1 MLAQDVGVDVVGV
14 DGAMPAKKVAKAGT
28 IKDGARTD
36 DPLGRQ
42 RRGPQSNVS
51 EDVDGIGDHEEDGV
65 AGVLDDVGDDAAAD
79 FDVLTNQIKARL
91 GGLLLGTG
99 GDDDD
104 IGISTVGIIANT
116 DVDRWGEK
124 QAMTKIHDLGLDVFG
139 VEVDHDDLASYA
151 ADL

>member
-51 EDVDGIGDHEEDGV
+51 EDVDGVGDHEEDGV

-79 FDVLTNQIKARL
+79 FDVLTNQIKM
-91 GGLLLGTG
+91 
-99 GDDDD
+99 
-104 IGISTVGIIANT
+104 I
-116 DVDRWGEK
+116 
-124 QAMTKIHDLGLDVFG
+124 
-139 VEVDHDDLASYA
+139 
-151 ADL
+151 